1 LAADRAS
8 ENGLT
13 GRFRHPLLV
22 GPATSFPL
30 FVAAFRA
37 SLRRRRRTRLNF
49 QETILFRVRQRR

>member
-13 GRFRHPLLV
+13 GRFRHPLLG
-22 GPATSFPL
+22 GPATSLPL

-37 SLRRRRRTRLNF
+37 SPRRRTRLNF